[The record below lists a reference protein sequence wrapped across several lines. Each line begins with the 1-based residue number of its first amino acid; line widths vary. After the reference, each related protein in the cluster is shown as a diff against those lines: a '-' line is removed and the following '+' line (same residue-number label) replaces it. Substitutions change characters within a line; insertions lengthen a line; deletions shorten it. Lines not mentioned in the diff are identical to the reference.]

1 MFAMSIVSIVLPL
14 FNGIKYIEE
23 SILSVQN
30 QSFSDWELIIVNDFG
45 SEDGSAE
52 VINDFMKNDSRIVL
66 IQNNKRLGLA
76 ESLNVGIHHAKG
88 KYIARVDV
96 DDPSFPKRFETQ
108 VDFLEKNPDV
118 VLCGTMQRSVLPDR
132 SYDEIVPCDAEELKA
147 GLLFGCEISHCSVM
161 FRRKIFVENN
171 WWYNPESIAEDYD
184 LWTKIMF
191 REKLVNIPE
200 ILVNHRW
207 GFENI
212 SIEKGENLRQESR
225 RISARTL
232 RENFDINIQCDD
244 LYLLSGWRSRPEEYA
259 KKHRAHFI
267 KKGYEILSE
276 ILRVNEQKNL
286 INQEALRKIL
296 WKRWDWICK
305 SCGIFGTDLSYDCF
319 LKQIIEPKVSIVLPV
334 YNAVET
340 LRETIESILRQTYYD
355 WELIII
361 CEYDNIDGSTEMAR
375 AFALMDKRI
384 KVVENSENLGL
395 AESLNAGIR
404 LAKGEYVARIDAD
417 DLMNA
422 KRIEAQVGY
431 MIKHPSVGITQL
443 YQHYFGTGANDF
455 IHRPPIEAEKL
466 KAKLLFFCDVCH
478 STVMFRKQSFIE
490 NNLLYKN
497 VPLEDY
503 DLWLR
508 VVNVTSFET
517 IPEIYG
523 EYRVGAGSIT
533 DEKHKSINHYM
544 SLRIAE
550 ELKNKLG
557 VIIPE
562 QQLYLLCGWENAFN
576 TMDISTKT
584 IKLAELEAILREIY
598 DANKKKRYYES
609 KALLEAINHKWRWA
623 KYGESWHDDKK
634 NGSID
639 SVFEKN
645 VEKKRNIFWRCGKR
659 ILSWGQYLNLHV
671 HSKMIA
677 HQSRV
682 TMDVSDAQTAK
693 LEKTINEKI
702 EFWTWERYL
711 RTEKKINIIDQKN
724 RRIQDLLMEQRFKD
738 NKVKYIPNEKI
749 RIVFLFQIA
758 SFWQSWKSFYDSCCD
773 DSRLDVKLLFL
784 DETRTEKSQMKT
796 AKAFLEEKQLPF
808 LDYFEFDI
816 DKFHPHVIVMQTP
829 YDEWHRQN
837 NHTSDVYKAKGY
849 RIVYIP
855 YGIEISDTED
865 SHKLHF
871 EEDVI
876 RNAWR
881 IYTFSETMKKD
892 YKRYCLNSGAVR
904 VLGLP
909 RFDEYCSNVKP
920 RLPAEIEN
928 KRKGRPIVLWKVHF
942 PKEII
947 ENGKKCIVTPD
958 LSEYAEFAKAIAG
971 LKELFF
977 ILMPHPKFV
986 DMAKTEIDKKLVH
999 QIWDRVEASE
1009 NAFVDD
1015 KDDYSIS
1022 LINADYIIIDRSAVM
1037 VEAGAFGVPILYME
1051 NSDYHE
1057 PVTKAIKPLMD
1068 SYYVGHTCKDMLVF
1082 VEQCREGSDPKCIA
1096 REKAFKE
1103 CIPYFDGMCG
1113 SRIKEDIIS
1122 GIVNEAD

>member
-1 MFAMSIVSIVLPL
+1 MPIISVVLPL
-14 FNGIKYIEE
+14 YNGIKYISEAIE
-23 SILSVQN
+23 SVQN
-30 QSFSDWELIIVNDFG
+30 QTFTDWELIIVNDFG
-45 SEDGSAE
+45 SNDGSVE
-52 VINDFMKNDSRIVL
+52 LIHEFMKQDSRIVL
-66 IQNNKRLGLA
+66 IQNNERLGLA
-76 ESLNVGIHHAKG
+76 ESLNVGIRHAKG
-88 KYIARVDV
+88 KYIARVDA
-96 DDPSFPKRFETQ
+96 DDPSFPERFERQ
-108 VDFLEKNPDV
+108 VEFLEKNPEV

-161 FRRKIFVENN
+161 FRREVFIENN
-171 WWYNPESIAEDYD
+171 WWYNPDSIAEDYD
-184 LWTKIMF
+184 LWTRIMF
-191 REKLVNIPE
+191 RGKLVNIPE
-200 ILVNHRW
+200 VLVNHRW

-212 SIEKGENLRQESR
+212 SIGKGERLRQESR

-232 RENFDINIQCDD
+232 KENFDIDIQGND

-259 KKHRAHFI
+259 KKHRSLFI
-267 KKGYEILSE
+267 RRGYEILAE
-276 ILRVNEQKNL
+276 ILRANEQKKL
-286 INQEALRKIL
+286 IDQEALQKIL

-305 SCGIFGTDLSYDCF
+305 SSGIFYTELSYDYF
-319 LKQIIEPKVSIVLPV
+319 SKQAIEPKVSIVLPV

-340 LRETIESILRQTYYD
+340 LRETVESILRQTYHN

-361 CEYDNIDGSTEMAR
+361 CEFENSDGSTEIAR

-384 KVVENSENLGL
+384 KVVENAEKLGL
-395 AESLNAGIR
+395 AESINVGIR

-422 KRIEAQVGY
+422 NRLETQVGY
-431 MIKHPSVGITQL
+431 MIKHLSTGITQL
-443 YQHYFGTGANDF
+443 YQHYFGVGANDF
-455 IHRPPIEAEKL
+455 IHRPPVKAEKL

-478 STVMFRKQSFIE
+478 STVMFRKQVFIG
-490 NNLLYKN
+490 NNLYYKN

-508 VVNVTSFET
+508 AVSVTSFET

-523 EYRVGAGSIT
+523 EYRVGAGNIT
-533 DEKHKSINHYM
+533 NEKHKSINHYM
-544 SLRIAE
+544 SQRIAE

-557 VIIPE
+557 VVVPE
-562 QQLYLLCGWENAFN
+562 QQFYLLCGWENAFD
-576 TMDISTKT
+576 TMDNPTKT

-598 DANKKKRYYES
+598 IANKKKQCYEP

-634 NGSID
+634 VSSID
-639 SVFEKN
+639 AVFDEHVGN
-645 VEKKRNIFWRCGKR
+645 KRNIFWRFGKSV
-659 ILSWGQYLNLHV
+659 LSHVQDLNLHV

-682 TMDVSDAQTAK
+682 TIDVSDSQSVR
-693 LEKTINEKI
+693 LENDINEKMKY
-702 EFWTWERYL
+702 WTWERYI
-711 RTEKKINIIDQKN
+711 RTEKKIDALDQRN
-724 RRIQDLLMEQRFKD
+724 RRIQDLLTEQSFKD
-738 NKVKYIPNEKI
+738 NIVKYISNEKI

-758 SFWQSWKSFYDSCCD
+758 SFWQSWKTFYASCCA
-773 DSRLDVKLLFL
+773 DSGLDVKLLFL

-796 AKAFLEEKQLPF
+796 AKAFLEEKKLPY
-808 LDYFEFDI
+808 LDYFDFDI
-816 DKFHPHVIVMQTP
+816 DKFQPHVIVMQTP
-829 YDEWHRQN
+829 YDEWHRQS
-837 NHTSDVYKAKGY
+837 NHTADVYKARGY
-849 RIVYIP
+849 RVVYIP
-855 YGIEISDTED
+855 YGVEISDTED

-871 EEDVI
+871 EENVI

-881 IYTFSETMKKD
+881 IYTFSDVMKKD
-892 YKRYCLNSGAVR
+892 YIRYCLNSKAVR
-904 VLGLP
+904 ALGLP
-909 RFDEYCSNVKP
+909 RFDEYCSNDKP
-920 RLPAEIEN
+920 RLPVEIEN
-928 KRKGRPIVLWKVHF
+928 KRKGRPIILWKVHF

-971 LKELFF
+971 LKEFFF

-986 DMAKTEIDKKLVH
+986 DMAKTERDKKLVH
-999 QIWDRVEASE
+999 QIWDIVEASE
-1009 NAFVDD
+1009 NAIIDD
-1015 KDDYSIS
+1015 KDDYSVS
-1022 LINADYIIIDRSAVM
+1022 LMNADYIIIDRSAVM
-1037 VEAGAFGVPILYME
+1037 VEAGAFGVPVLYME

-1068 SYYVGHTCKDMLVF
+1068 SYYVGHSCKDMLAF
-1082 VEQCREGSDPKCIA
+1082 VEQCRAGSDPKSKA

-1113 SRIKEDIIS
+1113 VRIKEDIIS
-1122 GIVNEAD
+1122 GIVDEAD